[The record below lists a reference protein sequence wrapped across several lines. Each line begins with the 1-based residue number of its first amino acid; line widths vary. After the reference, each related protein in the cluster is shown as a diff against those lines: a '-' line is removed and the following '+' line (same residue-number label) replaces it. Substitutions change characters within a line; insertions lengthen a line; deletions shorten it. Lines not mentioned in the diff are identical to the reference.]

1 MKARKI
7 LFYVFLTLAV
17 AVNVLIIVESCIGG
31 EGSAAQSFSFSESI
45 ANLIEH
51 IFPGAIK
58 DHAAFH
64 SAIRKIVGHFLLFG
78 LSGIF
83 TTLTFVM
90 NDYLMNKFKWKNI
103 IFILSIGLVIA
114 LVSELIQ
121 YFVPSRNANFI
132 DVLTD
137 FLGALIG
144 IMICLMVYGI
154 VRLIQKTNENKEQIE
169 EK

>member
-90 NDYLMNKFKWKNI
+90 NEYLMNKFKWKNI

-121 YFVPSRNANFI
+121 YFVPGRCG
-132 DVLTD
+132 VLTD
-137 FLGALIG
+137 VLIDYAG
-144 IMICLMVYGI
+144 YLLFSGI
-154 VRLIQKTNENKEQIE
+154 VYLVYVLLDIKKVEIANKNN
-169 EK
+169 